1 MRDRP
6 GIFLVIILLAAVLG
20 GCKPG
25 AGGATLIRIH
35 NASTYDYD
43 ELQVGQE
50 VYGALPAGAYTE
62 YRDFGTAYRYNYVLL
77 RIGADE
83 FVIQPID
90 YVGEEPLGEGTFTY
104 EIDVVDYDSRNLS
117 IEAVED

>member
-1 MRDRP
+1 
-6 GIFLVIILLAAVLG
+6 VLG
-20 GCKPG
+20 ACAPTTE
-25 AGGATLIRIH
+25 GATLIRIH
-35 NASTYDYD
+35 NVSTYDYD

-50 VYGALPAGAYTE
+50 AYGTLPAGTFSE

-90 YVGEEPLGEGTFTY
+90 YVGETPLGGGMFTY
-104 EIDVVDYDSRNLS
+104 EIDVVDYDSRTLS
-117 IEAVED
+117 IQAVEE